1 MNKYMKYRNMTPTE
15 ALAAHHNEIVEGIY
29 REYKH

>member
-15 ALAAHHNEIVEGIY
+15 ALEAHHNDIVEGIY
-29 REYKH
+29 KEYKH